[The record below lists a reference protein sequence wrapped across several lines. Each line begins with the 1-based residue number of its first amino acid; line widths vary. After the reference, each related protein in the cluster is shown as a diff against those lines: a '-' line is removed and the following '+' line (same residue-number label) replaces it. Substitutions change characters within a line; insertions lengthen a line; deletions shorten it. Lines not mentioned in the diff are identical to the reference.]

1 MLTLIPCMTLMA
13 TSLLRAFPFWNAYV
27 IIYSSLYVYQRSPL
41 TLDIIRFISIKNIFV
56 VLPSVLAFWNA
67 IASNQSAPLSAHP
80 CVTAKLLQY
89 VSEKLF
95 IWMPYIRRYSPRLRM
110 HEHWDVIRSLSVS
123 SVDTHRF
130 ICVRNSSTQLNF
142 SYNVFQW
149 SKFLVAPCSLLTRE
163 NRWLRTQITLF

>member
-1 MLTLIPCMTLMA
+1 MHVLNGYKSPEGVSLLKRLCYYLLQLVCLPAVALNLRHDPVYLHQEHFCCFAISTCLLKRHCFESVGSIVC
-13 TSLLRAFPFWNAYV
+13 TSLCHSQIITIRIWN
-27 IIYSSLYVYQRSPL
+27 
-41 TLDIIRFISIKNIFV
+41 
-56 VLPSVLAFWNA
+56 
-67 IASNQSAPLSAHP
+67 
-80 CVTAKLLQY
+80 
-89 VSEKLF
+89 EKLF

-110 HEHWDVIRSLSVS
+110 HEHWDIIRSLSVS

-130 ICVRNSSTQLNF
+130 ICIRNSSTQLNF